1 MFPKVCYTNC
11 AGDTM
16 KYISI
21 DKLSNFEFHDAEFTL
36 EFFSNNHLRVKANYL
51 NIHKGTEQNIHET
64 DMEITSAFITFE
76 EFKLLSYKPGIA
88 WKQDENGEHY
98 PAEPQIVLYD
108 EAAYSRFS
116 EQLDAGIT
124 ILDLGIK
131 EGNTY
136 FIDAI
141 SKDPFFAIC
150 FTFKSVRIE
159 WDEYKKEAWYT
170 SHK

>member
-1 MFPKVCYTNC
+1 
-11 AGDTM
+11 M

-21 DKLSNFEFHDAEFTL
+21 DKLSDFEFHDAEFTV
-36 EFFSNNHLRVKANYL
+36 EIFADDHLGVKANYL

-64 DMEITSAFITFE
+64 DMEITNAFITFE

-88 WKQDENGEHY
+88 WKQDENGDLY

-116 EQLDAGIT
+116 EQLDAGLT
-124 ILDLGIK
+124 IFDLGIK
-131 EGNTY
+131 EGITY
-136 FIDAI
+136 FIDAM
-141 SKDPFFAIC
+141 SKDPFFTIC